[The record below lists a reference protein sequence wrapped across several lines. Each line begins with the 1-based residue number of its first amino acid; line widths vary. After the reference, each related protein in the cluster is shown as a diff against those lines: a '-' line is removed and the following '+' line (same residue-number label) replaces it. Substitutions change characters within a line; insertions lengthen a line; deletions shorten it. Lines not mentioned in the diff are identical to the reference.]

1 LKHNQPFPAEFI
13 NSSIENYT
21 FKYGK
26 ASRAIYLLICFTIVF
41 ILVALPFIRLDVT
54 VNTNGVVSS
63 DENRHAVVSPV
74 FGKVKFSGIKENR
87 EVKTG
92 DTLIVFDSKIL
103 EKQNKR
109 LSSDFV
115 RYSHF
120 ENDLLLL
127 TQLDSGS
134 IPTLGTSKYQSE
146 LIQYLANH
154 ERLQN
159 QLANEHTN
167 YLRQKSLFIENI
179 ISRKTFEVDELKYKQ
194 AKNEISLFNKQN
206 KSRWQSER
214 VSVLEKKD
222 QIQTELNQI
231 SEEKLQR
238 IVISR
243 VGGTLQNT
251 KTIKA
256 GQFLHPGD
264 KLADISLTTD
274 LIATCWV
281 QPSKIGLL
289 QEGQQCFF
297 RIDAFNFYEW
307 GMLEGKILEISNDA
321 YLLEDNRTVFMVKCN
336 LNQNHLALKNGFK
349 GYVKKGMTFQS
360 NFIVTQRTIF
370 QLLYDKVDSWLN
382 PGRALN
388 TTAL

>member
-1 LKHNQPFPAEFI
+1 LFY
-13 NSSIENYT
+13 NSLH
-21 FKYGK
+21 F
-26 ASRAIYLLICFTIVF
+26 A
-41 ILVALPFIRLDVT
+41 ALPFIRLDVT

-179 ISRKTFEVDELKYKQ
+179 ISRKTFEVDELKYEQ
-194 AKNEISLFNKQN
+194 AKNEISLFIKQN

-222 QIQTELNQI
+222 QILAELNQI

-238 IVISR
+238 IVISQGWR
-243 VGGTLQNT
+243 NAT
-251 KTIKA
+251 K
-256 GQFLHPGD
+256 
-264 KLADISLTTD
+264 
-274 LIATCWV
+274 
-281 QPSKIGLL
+281 
-289 QEGQQCFF
+289 
-297 RIDAFNFYEW
+297 R
-307 GMLEGKILEISNDA
+307 
-321 YLLEDNRTVFMVKCN
+321 
-336 LNQNHLALKNGFK
+336 QNH
-349 GYVKKGMTFQS
+349 
-360 NFIVTQRTIF
+360 
-370 QLLYDKVDSWLN
+370 
-382 PGRALN
+382 
-388 TTAL
+388 